1 MLLFDYRGADAEL
14 WVGSHNWTSRAI
26 HGPNIEA
33 SMVVTLKK
41 TSRLYSEANSNLE
54 AVRGFCEPMDPNL
67 LEYYLDLQGRGDED
81 EVAHH
86 MEFIGMNA
94 DTLENQTI
102 TVFGTDVKYYEP
114 VRRVGRDLVV
124 TVTDS
129 STRTEHNYGASILQT
144 GLLPGSNPAAGSH
157 TFASGLWASKPEG
170 TWPVLEPEST
180 PPQAT
185 VDSASYFVQIQLE
198 TEQKEIEGF
207 EEPDKK
213 QPWVTTYDSP
223 LLA

>member
-1 MLLFDYRGADAEL
+1 
-14 WVGSHNWTSRAI
+14 
-26 HGPNIEA
+26 
-33 SMVVTLKK
+33 
-41 TSRLYSEANSNLE
+41 
-54 AVRGFCEPMDPNL
+54 MDPNL

-223 LLA
+223 LLARMDPEIIEDLRIPIKIPAPDKFEPSVEMAFEDKLQSTSMPLVTRKRIVRRSSDNQG